1 MATQYPEG
9 IDNATTLPKIIDLV
23 TPVDAV
29 SVNLLRDAIVAIET
43 ELGIEPSIGYATVRD
58 RLDALTLLVEASGAG
73 VQSIKQDGVS
83 IVAPATSINFT
94 GAVSVTD
101 AGDCEATVEILTSGG
116 TITGASNIGSG
127 ADIFS
132 ADVANVLQF
141 RGLSGIEDISTIVN
155 GDNVEISGAALLP
168 LDGDRAMTG
177 DLDLG
182 SNNITNV
189 DLINSVDITD
199 HHVRHENGGVDE
211 ISVEGL
217 SGELTDPQKVSVR
230 IDSGPVVGSRK
241 RLNFIPSS
249 DISISATDDGSEID
263 ISFDL
268 ETSTVSTLMY
278 QEIFSALSGQTDF
291 VLTQTPVGQQYVEM
305 FINGVSQTVGSS
317 YDYVLIGKTVVY
329 IGSVVLE
336 GGEEVVI
343 KYFRKADVDGIVA
356 TQMYQESFVATS
368 GQTDFVVSHL
378 PISQEYVEMFIDG
391 LSKTEAVDYTADGYV
406 ITYSNLP
413 PLSGGE
419 IIDIKYFTS
428 LYADDIKHEIIS
440 LIETGQ
446 IDGYNLIVNYIPTNY
461 PETENTFLGEHLSN
475 IDFAIGN
482 HGSNHENGGTDEISV
497 NGLSGVLSDPQNIV
511 AAYNG
516 TSVGTRPILNF
527 IPGANVGITVADNT
541 TGSRA
546 DITIAASVTAA
557 PSVAISAGTNSASSG
572 TVSFINSNNVSF
584 GMNTSGGI
592 TASVGID
599 GVAFSAGTN
608 SQNTGTVIFSNS
620 NGISFGMDTAG
631 IVTASYVPLFV
642 SAGTNIRSVGTVSFA
657 NSNGVSFGMDTDGI
671 VTASISAAAGD
682 TLAISAGTNSRNSGT
697 VVFNSTANGVSVG
710 MDTDGVITFS
720 TSSNTPAPL
729 WISAGTNSRSSGTI
743 QIASN
748 SQNVSAGMNTDG
760 IVTLSVAPPDGG
772 IYFSAGTNSRS
783 VGTVTF
789 SNSNGI
795 SFGMD
800 TGGVVTASTTQASQV
815 PIWISAGANST
826 SNGTVS
832 FINSNGVS
840 FGMNTSG
847 GITASISAAAGNSLA
862 ISAGTN
868 SKNSGTIIFSNS
880 NGISFGMD
888 TDGVVTASTTQASQV
903 PIWISAGTNSR
914 SNGTV
919 VFQDSNGISFGMNTN
934 GVITGSVQNNSG
946 VASIFYDTN
955 GYITT
960 TQGVYTYSYTNF
972 TNTGGF
978 NTTSTF
984 SIQTLS
990 ANGIYPISK
999 LGIDFI
1005 NHSLNLSFSF
1015 VRTYAPVSSI
1025 PLTHLYTILF
1035 YSIIGLYE
1043 YENSSYNF
1051 LTSTFVPGNCDVT
1064 FIGSS
1069 RASNMVKGTISYNYN
1084 FINSTFSNSV
1094 TVDPGVGVSLFAT
1107 SINVGH
1113 FASNATVLN
1122 TVLFDYTLQP
1132 NKIYAQCIFPFN
1144 TIVIN
1149 SVTGVNT
1156 CLRSFGINYNY
1167 NLISNTTI
1175 NQNYYLI
1182 ISNNI
1187 SDTTYIKGTGLSYY
1201 GAYAQSLL
1209 GTSTMSNSTQFT
1221 LPSLPNTFSIN
1232 TNATLDSFS
1241 NLLLL

>member
-101 AGDCEATVEILTSGG
+101 AGDCEATVEILSSGG

-141 RGLSGIEDISTIVN
+141 RGISGIEDISAIVN
-155 GDNVEISGAALLP
+155 GDNVEVSGAALLP

-599 GVAFSAGTN
+599 GVVFSAGTN

-868 SKNSGTIIFSNS
+868 SKNSGTVVFSNS
-880 NGISFGMD
+880 NG
-888 TDGVVTASTTQASQV
+888 V
-903 PIWISAGTNSR
+903 
-914 SNGTV
+914 
-919 VFQDSNGISFGMNTN
+919 SFGMNTAGAVTASFSN
-934 GVITGSVQNNSG
+934 AA
-946 VASIFYDTN
+946 ASIF
-955 GYITT
+955 
-960 TQGVYTYSYTNF
+960 
-972 TNTGGF
+972 
-978 NTTSTF
+978 STF
-984 SIQTLS
+984 GSDMITVGVWSVGTSKSMCGLWFNIYAPVNVSKEVVVFNNFNYGNTLTIRPNKWLS
-990 ANGIYPISK
+990 ANAYFTDNTTTSGS
-999 LGIDFI
+999 LTCQI
-1005 NHSLNLSFSF
+1005 NDYVDGYIGFYSSYSGGMSLLSSSLKQLEHVFKYSLYNTASRNGATFTVGHSFSYSSHILLDNSIS
-1015 VRTYAPVSSI
+1015 VRQ
-1025 PLTHLYTILF
+1025 
-1035 YSIIGLYE
+1035 
-1043 YENSSYNF
+1043 
-1051 LTSTFVPGNCDVT
+1051 
-1064 FIGSS
+1064 GSS
-1069 RASNMVKGTISYNYN
+1069 
-1084 FINSTFSNSV
+1084 SV
-1094 TVDPGVGVSLFAT
+1094 
-1107 SINVGH
+1107 
-1113 FASNATVLN
+1113 
-1122 TVLFDYTLQP
+1122 DYSRP
-1132 NKIYAQCIFPFN
+1132 IA
-1144 TIVIN
+1144 
-1149 SVTGVNT
+1149 
-1156 CLRSFGINYNY
+1156 
-1167 NLISNTTI
+1167 
-1175 NQNYYLI
+1175 
-1182 ISNNI
+1182 
-1187 SDTTYIKGTGLSYY
+1187 GTGLS
-1201 GAYAQSLL
+1201 GLSSQ
-1209 GTSTMSNSTQFT
+1209 GTSTYAFGIASNTYNWMPNVLLSTQLAENKYAVLFLKST
-1221 LPSLPNTFSIN
+1221 NGSSIVSNISGETYGYTHTALSSIIATFCNMSFYDARPDYLIGSSDSTNVLSLNLTYHRSISSGTGTGLSVFGMVRNNILPINGTSSYTSLP
-1232 TNATLDSFS
+1232 ATLTISHSGDWLSTPMC
-1241 NLLLL
+1241 LLY